1 MLHNKTERQIAA
13 MKECPLDPGGYFV
26 IKGVEKVILIQEQLS
41 KNRIIIEQDSKGN
54 PMASITSSTHERKS
68 KAYITVKN
76 GGRVYLKHN
85 ILGDEIPIGIVLKA
99 MGVQSDLEIVQL
111 IGSEPDIMDCVALS
125 LEEPIRL
132 GILTQS
138 EALIYI
144 GNKIR
149 GKAGTLDVAAPS
161 NSTTTT
167 TNLSSVPTLV
177 SSSSPDGIPS
187 DAGPTTLETRRGG
200 KKILST
206 EDEAR
211 DVLAHVVLSHIHVPV
226 PQYDFRTKCI
236 YVGHIVRRVLM
247 VYLGKAPL
255 DDKDYYGN
263 KRLEL
268 AGNLLSLLF
277 EDVFKLFNNDL
288 KRQADLVL
296 SKPNRAQAFDVV
308 KMIRT
313 DTITQGFVNAIA
325 TGNWVLKRFRMD
337 RAGVTQVLSRLSY
350 ISALGMMTRVNSQFE
365 KTRKVSGPRSL
376 QPSQWGMLCP
386 ADTPEG
392 EACGLVKVR

>member
-1 MLHNKTERQIAA
+1 
-13 MKECPLDPGGYFV
+13 
-26 IKGVEKVILIQEQLS
+26 
-41 KNRIIIEQDSKGN
+41 
-54 PMASITSSTHERKS
+54 MASITSSTHERKS

>member
-1 MLHNKTERQIAA
+1 
-13 MKECPLDPGGYFV
+13 MKCVPSVCYIIGYFV

-41 KNRIIIEQDSKGN
+41 KNRVIIEQDNKGN

-68 KAYITVKN
+68 KAYIIVKN

-85 ILGDEIPIGIVLKA
+85 TLGDDIPIVIVFKA

-111 IGSEPDIMDCVALS
+111 IGSEPDILDCVALS
-125 LEEPIRL
+125 LEEPIRQ

-138 EALIYI
+138 QALNYI
-144 GNKIR
+144 GHKIR
-149 GKAGTLDVAAPS
+149 GKSGGGAVLESASTSLPPPPLVPS
-161 NSTTTT
+161 MP
-167 TNLSSVPTLV
+167 V
-177 SSSSPDGIPS
+177 DGS
-187 DAGPTTLETRRGG
+187 GNTGDGSMRRGG
-200 KKILST
+200 KKILSA

-226 PQYDFRTKCI
+226 PQFDFRTKCI

-247 VYLGKAPL
+247 VHLGKAPI

-392 EACGLVKVR
+392 EACGLVKVGNLNICASLIN